1 MRFDLLL
8 DEVFS
13 TWSHIAVLRVLMNS
27 SRSLSGREIARLS
40 HMNHRSCLR
49 ALTRLEHIAFVSRAR
64 GGRDHFFTLNREH
77 RLWQEGIHPL
87 LDFERRHLGR
97 LVKRLRKELAL
108 YVESAI
114 LFGPAITKREMH
126 GPSIDLCLVISS
138 PITEREIRVHLDSI
152 APMIWKRYGATIH
165 TMVCTETDF
174 VRRIKRGQAQAV
186 AILSEGQLITGK
198 SFNDLLPAS
207 ASTSK

>member
-13 TWSHIAVLRVLMNS
+13 TWSHIAVLRVLMNTP
-27 SRSLSGREIARLS
+27 RPLSGREIGRLS

-49 ALTRLEHIAFVSRAR
+49 ALTKLEHLAFVFRTR
-64 GGRDHFFTLNREH
+64 GGRDHFFVLNREH

-114 LFGPAITKREMH
+114 LYGPALLKREMH
-126 GPSIDLCLVISS
+126 GPMIDLCLIINAPV
-138 PITEREIRVHLDSI
+138 TEKEIRTHLDAI
-152 APMIWKRYGATIH
+152 APTLWKRYGATLH
-165 TMVCTETDF
+165 LVVYGETEF
-174 VRRIKRGQAQAV
+174 VRRVKRGHAQTI
-186 AILSEGQLITGK
+186 AILTEGQLITGK
-198 SFNDLLPAS
+198 SFGDLLPIAHQN
-207 ASTSK
+207 K